1 MQRNCYLRASMK
13 NYLGQSL
20 ALSALVLLF
29 LLVLT
34 AVSSKLPMEAY
45 GLRKMDILAD
55 IRVPVS
61 SAPQLTDSLELLT
74 IDTSEQITFQDTLRH
89 LVDSSLFGKIIEDY
103 TFDYQG
109 LRSFFEAVDAI
120 KSHQKTVRVAFF
132 GDSFIEGDIF
142 LGDLRDTLQGTWG
155 GAGVGFVPISSE
167 IARFR
172 RSFIESA
179 KGWKAFS
186 ILKKE
191 ESTFPLGI
199 NGHVYQP
206 EPEASLS
213 YQGTNQ
219 YAFRHTAQWNHVRLF
234 YQSTDAQR
242 FVWQSNSGD
251 YHESI
256 LPVSNG
262 QLKVWELKTSPMY
275 RFYAQ
280 FPEVEGLAL
289 YGASLENGPGIY
301 FDNFSVRGN
310 SGGKLCLIPQ
320 QMIQAFDNYQHY
332 DLIILQYGLNAVTN
346 SLRNLKWYEAELEK
360 TYQHIRASFPTT
372 PVLVLSVPD
381 RGGKVDGDLRTMVS
395 VPYIVQM
402 QRSLAL
408 KHGFLFYDC
417 FQGMGG
423 AGTMVR
429 LATATNP
436 SLVSKDYTHLSHE
449 GGRMLGL
456 QLADLFLTEK
466 EKIKSTHNQ

>member
-1 MQRNCYLRASMK
+1 MRRNCYLRASMK

-34 AVSSKLPMEAY
+34 AVSNQLPLEEY

-55 IRVPVS
+55 IRIPE
-61 SAPQLTDSLELLT
+61 QLDTLTADTLL
-74 IDTSEQITFQDTLRH
+74 IPNLDTSLQSLSQDTLRH
-89 LVDSSLFGKIIEDY
+89 LVDSAFFGKIIEDY
-103 TFDYQG
+103 SFNFQG
-109 LRSFFEAVDAI
+109 LRPFFQAVDSI

-142 LGDLRDTLQGTWG
+142 LGDLRDTLQGVWG

-172 RSFIESA
+172 RSFIEAA
-179 KGWKAFS
+179 KGWNSFS
-186 ILKKE
+186 ILKNE
-191 ESTFPLGI
+191 GNPLPLGI
-199 NGHVYQP
+199 NGHVYLP
-206 EPEASLS
+206 TPDASIS
-213 YQGTNQ
+213 YQGTQQ
-219 YAFRHTAQWNHVRLF
+219 YAFRRTAQWNHVRLF
-234 YQSTDAQR
+234 YQTDENKR
-242 FVWQSNSGD
+242 FLWQSNSGD
-251 YHESI
+251 FLEAT
-256 LPVSNG
+256 LLGKKG
-262 QLKVWELKTSPMY
+262 QLKIWELNSSPMY

-280 FPEVEGLAL
+280 FPDSEGLAL
-289 YGASLENGPGIY
+289 YGASLESGPGVY

-310 SGGKLCLIPQ
+310 SGGKLCLIPEYQ
-320 QMIQAFDNYQHY
+320 IKAFDQYQQY
-332 DLIILQYGLNAVTN
+332 DLVILQYGLNAVTN

-360 TYQHIRASFPTT
+360 TYQHVRASFPNT
-372 PVLVLSVPD
+372 PILIISVPD
-381 RGGKVDGDLRTMVS
+381 RGGKVDGELKTMVS

-402 QRSLAL
+402 QRNLAW

-417 FQGMGG
+417 FKGMGG

-429 LATATNP
+429 LAASTHP

-456 QLADLFLTEK
+456 QLADLFLSEK
-466 EKIKSTHNQ
+466 EKIKSTYQ